1 MLSLRRLETKFIK
14 GIGPT
19 RAELLEKEL
28 GIRSAWDLLH
38 HFPTSYVDRSRF
50 YTIRDISATG
60 GEMPHLQLRGRFVS
74 FNVLGEGAKMR
85 LVGLFSDGSA
95 VMEVVWFSSGNRR
108 LSTDVCR

>member
-60 GEMPHLQLRGRFVS
+60 CLLYT
-74 FNVLGEGAKMR
+74 
-85 LVGLFSDGSA
+85 SDA
-95 VMEVVWFSSGNRR
+95 ADER
-108 LSTDVCR
+108 

>member
-38 HFPTSYVDRSRF
+38 HFPKATSTAPDS
-50 YTIRDISATG
+50 TPSAI
-60 GEMPHLQLRGRFVS
+60 
-74 FNVLGEGAKMR
+74 
-85 LVGLFSDGSA
+85 
-95 VMEVVWFSSGNRR
+95 
-108 LSTDVCR
+108 